1 MPAELFAIDVPDTS
15 KAAQYLLRGLAVG
28 GAFLVGYVLT
38 WVVARLLDRSL
49 TAGKSPSAVHKSARF
64 LGGLLLAVI
73 AAIFLFGPGGDGLGF
88 GGGPGEG
95 KGQGAGEGKGGE
107 ATKPTQPIS
116 ADVKSPEPTKSD
128 PVPPEQRVRVTMLGG
143 EDVKDERFYLLDD
156 DRSPRTF
163 AEVTAAVTAK
173 KSASAK
179 PVGVEVRFTATNTL
193 PRTHPAVLR
202 LTNWAQANG
211 VSVSFPAQP

>member
-1 MPAELFAIDVPDTS
+1 MLFAINGLDTS
-15 KAAQYLLRGLAVG
+15 QAAQYLLRGLAVG

-38 WVVARLLDRSL
+38 WLIAKMLDRSL
-49 TAGKSPSAVHKSARF
+49 TAGKSPPTVHKTVRV

-88 GGGPGEG
+88 GGGPGDG
-95 KGQGAGEGKGGE
+95 RGQGTGEGKGGGD
-107 ATKPTQPIS
+107 ATHPTQPIS
-116 ADVKSPEPTKSD
+116 TDVKPAEPSKGEA
-128 PVPPEQRVRVTMLGG
+128 VPPEQRVRVTMLGG

-156 DRSPRTF
+156 DRTAHTF
-163 AEVTAAVTAK
+163 TEVTAAVSAK

>member
-1 MPAELFAIDVPDTS
+1 MPAELFALEMLDTS

-38 WVVARLLDRSL
+38 WVVAKLLDRSL

-95 KGQGAGEGKGGE
+95 KGQGTGEGKGGD
-107 ATKPTQPIS
+107 ATRPTQPIT
-116 ADVKSPEPTKSD
+116 ADVKAPDQTKAEA
-128 PVPPEQRVRVTMLGG
+128 VPPEQRVRVTMLGG

-156 DRSPRTF
+156 DRTPHTF
-163 AEVTAAVTAK
+163 AEVTATVSAK

-179 PVGVEVRFTATNTL
+179 PVGIEVRFSATNTL
-193 PRTHPAVLR
+193 PRNHPAVLR
-202 LTNWAQANG
+202 LTNWSQANG
-211 VSVSFPAQP
+211 VTVSFPAQP